1 MIKLNLDN
9 QMRCDGKN
17 LQYHPIVM
25 KNLFKI
31 FCLISVLFS
40 FSAYGACEYPRK
52 VEIPNGATSSSD
64 EFKAGYQMVRQWIE
78 DMNDYME
85 CIDKD
90 TVAMI
95 SMLKI
100 NQQHTPEAE
109 DTIIEHQDKKYNA
122 AVEDQ
127 QKVAELLNIEVRAY
141 KAKEQ

>member
-1 MIKLNLDN
+1 M
-9 QMRCDGKN
+9 
-17 LQYHPIVM
+17 
-25 KNLFKI
+25 
-31 FCLISVLFS
+31 
-40 FSAYGACEYPRK
+40 
-52 VEIPNGATSSSD
+52 
-64 EFKAGYQMVRQWIE
+64 AGYQAVRQWIE

-90 TVAMI
+90 TLAMI

-100 NQQHTPEAE
+100 NQQHTLEAE
-109 DTIIEHQDKKYNA
+109 ATIIEHQDKKYNA

>member
-1 MIKLNLDN
+1 
-9 QMRCDGKN
+9 
-17 LQYHPIVM
+17 M

-31 FCLISVLFS
+31 FCLISIFFS

-52 VEIPNGATSSSD
+52 AEIPNGTTSTSD
-64 EFKAGYQMVRQWIE
+64 EFMAGYQAVRQWIE

-109 DTIIEHQDKKYNA
+109 ATIIEHQDKKYNA